1 MTKSTKMA
9 LGAIGL
15 GIIIFA
21 TLMATRP
28 KARKAQDKQSGLL
41 VETQVFVAQDHNVII
56 EGQGNVE
63 PAQEVK
69 LVPEVMGKV
78 VWQSPELLPGGLVKA
93 GDSLVAIEAKPYEL
107 MVKQQEANLER
118 YRLELQIEEGRRTV
132 AAREWK
138 VLQKKKNSQ
147 NARASLALREPQLRT
162 AQLNYVAAETALA
175 KAQLDLTK
183 TTLRAPFNAFVVQEN
198 SDVGQVVSMQTVVA
212 TLMGTD
218 AYRVQVALPVDRL
231 QSIKVPSESG
241 EKGSSVKVWQEVGTQ
256 KIERQG
262 EVIQILGNVDPVGR
276 MARVLVRID
285 NPLGESKDG
294 LPLLLGTYVHVE
306 IAGQELKDV
315 VALPRALVREG
326 NRVWLM
332 NEKGVLEIRA
342 LDVLWRTQDTMLVKP
357 FLKGSESV
365 ITSRIPNPVPG
376 MLLRVK
382 GALKEVPEPEK
393 AQAALK
399 AKGNR

>member
-1 MTKSTKMA
+1 MNKSTKLA

-15 GIIIFA
+15 GIVIFA

-28 KARKAQDKQSGLL
+28 KAKKAQDKQSGLL
-41 VETQVFVAQDHNVII
+41 VETRVFVPEDHDVMI

-63 PAQEVK
+63 PAQEIK
-69 LVPEVMGKV
+69 LVSEVMGKV
-78 VWQSPELLPGGLVKA
+78 VWQSPNLLPGGLVKA

-138 VLQKKKNSQ
+138 VLKKKKDSA

-162 AQLNYVAAETALA
+162 AQLNYVAAQTALA
-175 KAQLDLTK
+175 KAQHDLAK
-183 TTLRAPFNAFVVQEN
+183 TTLKAPFNAFVVQEN
-198 SDVGQVVSMQTVVA
+198 SDIGQVVGMQTMVA

-218 AYRVQVALPVDRL
+218 AYRVQVALPVERL
-231 QSIKVPSESG
+231 QSIKVAKDTR
-241 EKGSSVKVWQEVGTQ
+241 EKGSMVRIWQEVGAQ
-256 KIERQG
+256 RIERHG
-262 EVIQILGNVDPVGR
+262 EVIQILGHVDPVGR

-285 NPLGESKDG
+285 NPLGDG
-294 LPLLLGTYVHVE
+294 KEQLPLLLGAYVHVE
-306 IAGQELKDV
+306 IAAKILKGV
-315 VALPRALVREG
+315 VALPRALVRDG
-326 NRVWLM
+326 NQVWLM
-332 NEKGVLEIRA
+332 NSKSTLEIRA
-342 LDVLWRTQDTMLVKP
+342 LNVLWRTQDSMVVKP
-357 FLKGSESV
+357 FLQADESV

-382 GALKEVPEPEK
+382 QGKEKPGAREV
-393 AQAALK
+393 QAALE
-399 AKGNR
+399 AKDLP

>member
-1 MTKSTKMA
+1 MNKSTKLA
-9 LGAIGL
+9 FGAIGF

-28 KARKAQDKQSGLL
+28 KARKAEDKQSGLL
-41 VETQVFVAQDHNVII
+41 VETRVFVPEDHDVMI

-63 PAQEVK
+63 PTQEIK
-69 LVPEVMGKV
+69 LISEVLGKV
-78 VWQSPELLPGGLVKA
+78 VWQSPNLLPGGLVKA

-138 VLQKKKNSQ
+138 VLNKKKDSA

-175 KAQLDLTK
+175 KALHDLAK
-183 TTLRAPFNAFVVQEN
+183 TTLKAPFNAFVVQEN
-198 SDVGQVVSMQTVVA
+198 SDIGQVVGMQTMVA

-218 AYRVQVALPVDRL
+218 TYRVQVALPVERL
-231 QSIKVPSESG
+231 QSIKVAKDTR
-241 EKGSSVKVWQEVGTQ
+241 EKGSSVRVWQEVGAQ
-256 KIERQG
+256 RIERHG
-262 EVIQILGNVDPVGR
+262 EVIQILGHVDPVGR

-285 NPLGESKDG
+285 NPLGDGKDE
-294 LPLLLGTYVHVE
+294 LPLLLGAYVHVE
-306 IAGQELKDV
+306 IAAKVLKGV
-315 VALPRALVREG
+315 VALPRALVRDG
-326 NRVWLM
+326 NQVWLM
-332 NEKGVLEIRA
+332 NAAGGLDVRD
-342 LDVLWRTQDTMLVKP
+342 LDVLWRTQETMLVKP
-357 FLKGSESV
+357 FLQADEAV

-382 GALKEVPEPEK
+382 QVEEKPAAKE
-393 AQAALK
+393 AQAALE
-399 AKGNR
+399 AKGSP